1 MIDLQKITL
10 FSKNRFAAL
19 FDRIIHYFTIMYFE
33 LDVVMVMIRE
43 NTFFYMQMV
52 YSLSFVRIVH

>member
-1 MIDLQKITL
+1 
-10 FSKNRFAAL
+10 
-19 FDRIIHYFTIMYFE
+19 MYFE

-52 YSLSFVRIVH
+52 YSLSFVRIVHWSLGDLIIVPMTMVTFSKLR